1 MSSFSYNLPT
11 FKEIENSLERT
22 WDLIQ
27 ESERLSQ
34 KHMMS
39 VNLVCNRCHL
49 CTGNCC
55 RKFPVYS
62 RPTFTPSS
70 SYELKPNPSIKD
82 LHIKNITLAEENL
95 ELSRRLRELN
105 KKTEVLEHS
114 HDFSRKSNKSP
125 TWNVTRRIFDIESKV
140 ESVEKEISKTLSR
153 SEVSTVAD
161 EGFLQLSKCMDRT
174 QSSFQRLDKKI
185 GDMEKKLSQPKDR
198 HCARCLN
205 LK

>member
-62 RPTFTPSS
+62 RPTLTSS
-70 SYELKPNPSIKD
+70 TYELKPNPSIKD

-95 ELSRRLRELN
+95 ELSRKLRELN
-105 KKTEVLEHS
+105 KTKEAFDYS

-125 TWNVTRRIFDIESKV
+125 TWNVTKRIYDLESKV
-140 ESVEKEISKTLSR
+140 ESVEKEISKSQSR

-161 EGFLQLSKCMDRT
+161 EGFLQLSKRMDRT
-174 QSSFQRLDKKI
+174 QNSFQRLEKKI
-185 GDMEKKLSQPKDR
+185 GDMEKMLSQPKDR

-205 LK
+205 SK